1 MRAIF
6 GAADLVEGLG
16 GGEEGSWGVKGEGG
30 IARLEERKG
39 VDVTVRVERISLEK
53 WRDLFVSVAWFFF
66 KVPLWKDAV
75 VDESLFRL
83 PFGKDRTVCKC
94 NEC

>member
-6 GAADLVEGLG
+6 GAVDLVEGFG

-39 VDVTVRVERISLEK
+39 VDVTVRVERISLEISRSRSFLLLGSFQSSVVERCYYETK
-53 WRDLFVSVAWFFF
+53 ACFV
-66 KVPLWKDAV
+66 
-75 VDESLFRL
+75 L

>member
-16 GGEEGSWGVKGEGG
+16 WGEEGSWGVKGEGG

-39 VDVTVRVERISLEK
+39 VDVTVRVERISLEIS
-53 WRDLFVSVAWFFF
+53 RSRSFLLLGSFQS
-66 KVPLWKDAV
+66 
-75 VDESLFRL
+75 SGC
-83 PFGKDRTVCKC
+83 GKMLL
-94 NEC
+94 